1 MNKEKIVSGNGEL
14 GFWLFWTLILI
25 AWVGEP
31 DLIDAL
37 IYWLMK

>member
-1 MNKEKIVSGNGEL
+1 MNSDKIEVTIQRGVSGL
-14 GFWLFWTLILI
+14 VLLLL

-37 IYWLMK
+37 IYYLMK